1 MFIKFTILSIVLLT
15 TGACTTSVAIVDV
28 AATTAIYSVK
38 TAVNIVDA
46 ITPDIINK
54 ASYAKISLSRH
65 SKYIF

>member
-54 ASYAKISLSRH
+54 D
-65 SKYIF
+65 